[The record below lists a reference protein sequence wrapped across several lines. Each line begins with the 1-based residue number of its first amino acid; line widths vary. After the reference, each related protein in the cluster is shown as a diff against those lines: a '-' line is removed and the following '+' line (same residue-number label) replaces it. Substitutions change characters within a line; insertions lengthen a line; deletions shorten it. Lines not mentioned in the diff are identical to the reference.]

1 MLLSNIITPRIVTT
15 AAQIPTVVSSIQTK
29 SLQPLVRLWSGFSE
43 LKNLSVKKACLKL
56 DFKQYKENLHY
67 TNRSVVLWTLLEFRY
82 NSAAAHAPR
91 PPMAADLPGALW
103 DCSSQTVAVRVS
115 SPACN
120 DKQPLISAAGTIYL
134 LFLSLLQL
142 IVYAAPAC
150 ITCFLAT
157 VGIRS
162 STPPTPPSASA
173 VSSSSEPFLQ
183 GMKQV
188 RRLGKITENLA
199 APRKPNIAR

>member
-1 MLLSNIITPRIVTT
+1 MG
-15 AAQIPTVVSSIQTK
+15 
-29 SLQPLVRLWSGFSE
+29 LQQPDSCCPGFS
-43 LKNLSVKKACLKL
+43 ACL
-56 DFKQYKENLHY
+56 H
-67 TNRSVVLWTLLEFRY
+67 
-82 NSAAAHAPR
+82 
-91 PPMAADLPGALW
+91 
-103 DCSSQTVAVRVS
+103 
-115 SPACN
+115 

-199 APRKPNIAR
+199 APRKPNIARWWTSLQLLCLNLLIITFTKPIQMSSAPKDLVFLLCHQLSRWTLCDVFRRDPPVTNGWIAGGTWSELLL